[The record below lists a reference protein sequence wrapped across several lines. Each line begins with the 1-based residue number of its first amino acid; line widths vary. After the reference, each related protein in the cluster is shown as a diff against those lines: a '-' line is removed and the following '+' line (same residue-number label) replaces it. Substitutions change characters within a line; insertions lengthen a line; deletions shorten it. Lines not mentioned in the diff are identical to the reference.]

1 MSGGS
6 MEYILTGEQFAFMQ
20 RYHEI
25 IEYSMFSHLIGG
37 HSLIDAIMTW
47 PEWKSVFGAMGWDDA
62 YDRYE
67 CTPGYDN
74 TFYVTLITWITEN
87 PQLRHE
93 RSYKRKSPPS
103 NDHDSIDFDEDLTGV
118 EMLIRLRDQQKETK
132 QSDLDKR

>member
-1 MSGGS
+1 
-6 MEYILTGEQFAFMQ
+6 MEYILTEEQFAFMQ

-25 IEYSMFSHLIGG
+25 IEYSMFSDLIGG
-37 HSLIDAIMTW
+37 HSLIDAIMSW
-47 PEWKSVFGAMGWDDA
+47 LEWKTLFRDMGWDDA

-67 CTPGYDN
+67 CTPGYDSS
-74 TFYVTLITWITEN
+74 FMAMLCQWVIDN

-103 NDHDSIDFDEDLTGV
+103 NDHGSIDFDEDLTGV